1 MEAMNLIYPMMNRLK
16 VSILLF
22 TTANL
27 IFFNSSAK
35 SQEIIVYSTDFD
47 FFNSRLPLS
56 GQGSWVTN
64 DLKSPGQPAGQ
75 SDGFTRLQLPD
86 NTSSRAA
93 YIGGPYRGAYPPGK
107 TNVMLWPEISGLG
120 STLKFEV
127 QMLLQRS
134 DADGIYSENDTFA
147 WTFLDTNDEPIL
159 LIALE
164 PHNGNPDQRSLA
176 IYTADNNKIDLDN
189 ENILSTRKLYDL
201 EVMMEP
207 QRNGLNV
214 NIKLTGVEIANLTL
228 PHCATH
234 NISAVV
240 ANWIMTDAKV
250 HENGI
255 VTGFGSNYMAFD
267 NYKLTSDYS
276 DYVIF
281 EREKNSESEGSA
293 KVIAKICKPSEN
305 EITINYEIL
314 DGTATAG
321 IDYKLIDDQPLS
333 LTIPSGQTSASI
345 EISIIEDMINEEDE
359 YFTINFLNAS
369 ENAKLTES
377 KVDVIIA
384 NSFIEEEPPKII
396 KVAYLKETQKFE
408 ITWSSN
414 PGTSYIIS
422 TSDNLKQWTHDL
434 GNEVIANHTETT
446 ISLSLAGKKS
456 QYFRVNIAE

>member
-1 MEAMNLIYPMMNRLK
+1 MNRQKISAFLAA
-16 VSILLF
+16 ILNLF
-22 TTANL
+22 
-27 IFFNSSAK
+27 FFNPLAN
-35 SQEIIVYSTDFD
+35 SQEVVVYSTDFD

-56 GQGSWVTN
+56 GQGSWTTN

-75 SDGFTRLQLPD
+75 SDGFTRLLLPD
-86 NTSSRAA
+86 NTNTRAG
-93 YIGGPYRGAYPPGK
+93 YIGGPYRGAYPPGD

-134 DADGIYSENDTFA
+134 DENGIYSENDTFA
-147 WTFLDTNDEPIL
+147 WAFLDTNNEPIL

-164 PHNGNPDQRSLA
+164 PHNSNPDQRSLA
-176 IYTADNNKIDLDN
+176 IYTSDNKKINLNN
-189 ENILSTRKLYDL
+189 ENILSTQKLYDL
-201 EVMMEP
+201 EVLMEP

-214 NIKLTGVEIANLTL
+214 IIKITGVEIANLTL

-250 HENGI
+250 RENGI

-276 DYVIF
+276 EYIIF
-281 EREKNSESEGSA
+281 ERKKFSESEGLI

-305 EITINYEIL
+305 DITINYEIL

-321 IDYKLIDDQPLS
+321 IDYKLNDEQPLS

-345 EISIIEDMINEEDE
+345 EISIIEDRINEDDE

-369 ENAKLTES
+369 ENAKLTEN

-384 NSFIEEEPPKII
+384 NSIIEEEPPKII

-422 TSDNLKQWTHDL
+422 SSDNLKQWTYDP